1 MHFEDIVRK
10 YNTFIFDN
18 DGVILDSNQAKTEAF
33 VKSVESF
40 GEDNIQQFIEYH
52 VNNGGVSR
60 FKKIEYF
67 YREILGLSNYDK
79 HYMNSLSIY
88 SSHAKK
94 AMLEAEE
101 IKGVIEFIRK
111 IKEESDSIYVIS
123 GSDQEELRAI
133 YTERGIQNL
142 FKKVMGSPASKKTHA
157 KGLIESKILDYPVVY
172 FGDSITDFDLAEE
185 YKMDFIFVSSKSE
198 WQDGARI
205 CEDANSEIIHDFS
218 EIL

>member
-52 VNNGGVSR
+52 VKNGGVSR

-111 IKEESDSIYVIS
+111 IKEESDSIYVIL
-123 GSDQEELRAI
+123 ELYIPR
-133 YTERGIQNL
+133 EG
-142 FKKVMGSPASKKTHA
+142 FKVYSKKSWEAQHL
-157 KGLIESKILDYPVVY
+157 KKPMQRD
-172 FGDSITDFDLAEE
+172 
-185 YKMDFIFVSSKSE
+185 
-198 WQDGARI
+198 
-205 CEDANSEIIHDFS
+205 
-218 EIL
+218 

>member
-33 VKSVESF
+33 VKSVDSF
-40 GEDNIQQFIEYH
+40 GEHNIHKFIEYH
-52 VNNGGVSR
+52 VKNGGVSR
-60 FKKIEYF
+60 FEKIDYF
-67 YREILGLSNYDK
+67 YREILGLSNCDK
-79 HYMNSLSIY
+79 DYMNSLSIY
-88 SSHAKK
+88 SSYAKK

-111 IKEESDSIYVIS
+111 IKERKDSIYVIS

-133 YTERGIQNL
+133 YTKRGIQNL
-142 FKKVMGSPASKKTHA
+142 FKKVMGSPTSKKTHA
-157 KGLIESKILDYPVVY
+157 KELIESKLLDYPVVY

-198 WQDGARI
+198 WQDGASI
-205 CEDANSEIIHDFS
+205 CEDANSKIIHDFS